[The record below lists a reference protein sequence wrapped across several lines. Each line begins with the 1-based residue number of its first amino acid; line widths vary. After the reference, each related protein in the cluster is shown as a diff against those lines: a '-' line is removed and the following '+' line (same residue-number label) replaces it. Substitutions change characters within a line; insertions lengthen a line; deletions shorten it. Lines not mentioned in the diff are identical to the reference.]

1 MVSKIQMST
10 LRICLKMAAFYLTL
24 TPTGIGACMVSDDS
38 VWILN
43 PSSCAGAKELSKKV
57 GNHIAT

>member
-1 MVSKIQMST
+1 
-10 LRICLKMAAFYLTL
+10 MAAFYLTL